1 MKKTDL
7 EQRTYVLAQKYKP
20 MPKRKEEKP
29 IPLKTLKY
37 GMLIS
42 GIGTVIT
49 GAILAYT
56 MFPETIESIIK
67 YFSQR
72 PF

>member
-1 MKKTDL
+1 MEQTSL
-7 EQRTYVLAQKYKP
+7 EQKTYTLAQRYQP
-20 MPKRKEEKP
+20 MPKKEEKP

-42 GIGTVIT
+42 GIGTAIS
-49 GAILAYT
+49 GAALLYS
-56 MFPETIESIIK
+56 MFPDAIDSIIE